1 MRCEGGLIAPA
12 TTCLDSKTMQLANQA
27 NASGLLS
34 GLITARNLCKSF
46 TNGGASIDILKD
58 LNFNLSAGET
68 VAIVGASGI
77 GKSTLLHILGTL
89 DRPDSGQ
96 LLFKGEDVFLYDDLT
111 LARFRNKSVGF
122 VFQFHHLL
130 PEFNAVENTMMPAL
144 IGGASKRDAIQTA
157 EDLLVRVGLK
167 DRLLYRVGKLSG
179 GEQQRVA
186 LARAL
191 VLKPA
196 VLLADEP
203 TGNLDE
209 SNSEHIH
216 SLLIELN
223 QEFSMTLVVV
233 THNSQ
238 LASFMSR
245 RVTIADGKLTDLP

>member
-1 MRCEGGLIAPA
+1 MLSEKRVNGAGV
-12 TTCLDSKTMQLANQA
+12 S
-27 NASGLLS
+27 SGF
-34 GLITARNLCKSF
+34 INARNLCKSF
-46 TNGGASIDILKD
+46 TNGGARIDILKD
-58 LNFNLSAGET
+58 LNFDLSAGET
-68 VAIVGASGI
+68 TAIVGASGI
-77 GKSTLLHILGTL
+77 GKSTLLHVLGTL

-96 LLFKGEDVFLYDDLT
+96 LFFKGDNVFSYDDT
-111 LARFRNKSVGF
+111 SLARFRNRSVGF

-144 IGGASKRDAIQTA
+144 IGGASKPDASRAA
-157 EDLLVRVGLK
+157 EELLVRVGLK
-167 DRLLYRVGKLSG
+167 DRLGYRVGKLSG

-223 QEFSMTLVVV
+223 QEYSLSLIVV

-245 RVTIADGKLTDLP
+245 RVTIADGKLTGLP

>member
-1 MRCEGGLIAPA
+1 
-12 TTCLDSKTMQLANQA
+12 MQFENQE
-27 NASGLLS
+27 NDYGSLP
-34 GLITARNLCKSF
+34 GLITVRNLCRSF
-46 TNGGASIDILKD
+46 TNGGARIDILRD
-58 LNFNLSAGET
+58 LNFDLAAGET

-96 LLFKGEDVFLYDDLT
+96 LLFKGEDVFAYDDMT
-111 LARFRNKSVGF
+111 LAHFRNKSVGF

-167 DRLLYRVGKLSG
+167 DRLRYRVGKLSG

-191 VLKPA
+191 VLNPA

-203 TGNLDE
+203 TGNLDQ

-245 RVTIADGKLTDLP
+245 RVTIADGNLTGLP

>member
-1 MRCEGGLIAPA
+1 MAV
-12 TTCLDSKTMQLANQA
+12 
-27 NASGLLS
+27 
-34 GLITARNLCKSF
+34 
-46 TNGGASIDILKD
+46 
-58 LNFNLSAGET
+58 GET

-96 LLFKGEDVFLYDDLT
+96 LFFKGEDVFSYDDLN

-144 IGGASKRDAIQTA
+144 IGGASKHNAIQAA

-167 DRLLYRVGKLSG
+167 DRLRYRVGKLSG

-191 VLKPA
+191 MLNPA

-223 QEFSMTLVVV
+223 RELSMTLVVV

-245 RVTIADGKLTDLP
+245 RVTIADGKLTGLP